1 MNSQNNEEQLIID
14 YFRGR
19 VGTALDIGANDG
31 ITLSNSYAAIMRG
44 WSGVLVEPSP
54 EAFDRLSDLYADND
68 KVECIM
74 AAIGT
79 MNARMDLHDSG
90 EHLGTG
96 DVALLSTL
104 LSSERV
110 KWEMSGNTF
119 TLDECDV
126 ITFQTLLDAHTRRKH
141 FDLITIDAEG
151 MDLDILRQMDLTA
164 LGCDMLIIEHEHSDI
179 NAMLRYGRK
188 HGLKELTR
196 NRQNLIMAR

>member
-19 VGTALDIGANDG
+19 VGTVLDIGANDG
-31 ITLSNSYAAIMRG
+31 VTLSNSYAAIQRG

-54 EAFDRLSDLYADND
+54 EAFGRLSDLYADSD
-68 KVECIM
+68 RVECIM

-79 MNARMDLHDSG
+79 GNGRAALHDSG

-104 LSSERV
+104 LSSERA
-110 KWEMSGNTF
+110 KWERSGNTF
-119 TLDECDV
+119 ILDECDV
-126 ITFQTLLDAHTRRKH
+126 ITFQTLLDAHTRHKH

-179 NAMLRYGRK
+179 NAMIRYGRK